1 MDIVY
6 RAYREDGR
14 WEQVDETF
22 DWSTSVNQ
30 GPFPEIVRL
39 ENGPVALVLID
50 AGLAQPI
57 YENRVDH
64 LSVAVTPEV
73 LAQLR
78 GKALFNS
85 FTVRED
91 GQRAFRFVDPFGMVW
106 QLLTAESAA
115 IAAGRHGA

>member
-22 DWSTSVNQ
+22 DWSASVNE